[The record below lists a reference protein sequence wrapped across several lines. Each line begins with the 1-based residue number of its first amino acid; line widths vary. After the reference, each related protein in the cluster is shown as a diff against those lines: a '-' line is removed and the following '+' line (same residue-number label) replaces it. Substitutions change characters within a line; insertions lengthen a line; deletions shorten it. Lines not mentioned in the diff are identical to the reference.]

1 MKQFNYKP
9 LLSTLGFCLY
19 FTGTLHASAAALNIS
34 QKPLILTESV
44 APNLLLTLDDS
55 GSMRWAFAP
64 DDIDTLHNTRRVKS
78 AAFNPMYYNPEVT
91 YRIPTRYDANGNE
104 SATPFTTSFTNAF
117 NNGFNSGRGSYNL
130 SNDYRVTWSYDPR
143 STLATNTAYGY
154 SNTSNRF
161 AANPTA
167 DFYFQDVFTSG
178 IANNGTVSRTT
189 SGVSYTVK
197 RSSSGS
203 TGCTATV
210 TSAPTTLSGVPATCS
225 RTTSNGGTFTVT
237 INATQIGSG
246 TQLGRPAYYY
256 VRDTTLAGC
265 TATDLTDEDCYK
277 LVFVS
282 ATSGL
287 NRAEDAAAGT
297 DERANFAI
305 WYSFYRNRAL
315 ATQAAAQIAFATLP
329 SEVRLTW
336 QNLSACTS
344 FDGSDTTDCK
354 DNRLREYTTA
364 HRGRLMSWLQ
374 DPPFDSSTYLRAAM
388 RRAGEFYKTDTPWHK
403 YPNDSSQTNNAGNTY
418 ACRPSYHI
426 LMTDGM
432 WNQADFTTPSGTYRD
447 DTSAFTL
454 PDNKNYTGN
463 RAPYADSTQQTVA
476 DLAFNYWANDLRP
489 TLENKLQPYYPFK
502 NPDATTSYWDA
513 RNDPASWQHM
523 VNFTMGLGLT
533 SSLNQPG
540 LEWDATKGTFGGTGY
555 NNLVNGSAWPVTSQY
570 KPATTEPNPNN
581 VYDLWHAAINSRGEF
596 FSVDSPDAMV
606 QAFKDILNRIAERTT
621 SAASPAVSA
630 SFVSDGTEDELVS
643 NVYATQFSSTDWS
656 GEITKTQ
663 IRGSLAVKWK
673 AQTANQGLV
682 AATRKVMMKDLTNA
696 TSKLKDFTW
705 ANLGSMQNLLSV
717 NPESLVGALDSLGAQ
732 RVSYI
737 RGDRSLE
744 GTTSPAFRTRSTVL
758 GDIVNSSPAI
768 VGTPPY
774 LAYRVEKIENP
785 SGTLSGYQSYID
797 FKTANKR
804 PLRKEMLYVGG
815 NDGMLHG
822 FNAET
827 GVEEFAFIPTEVIKN
842 LYRLTGQNYT
852 GAEHRYFVDGT
863 PIVRDVYFGN
873 ASDEGWHTVLIGT
886 LRGGGK
892 SLFALD
898 ITDPDDIKLLWEFDS
913 TTDTDLGYTF
923 AQPEIV
929 RLHSGQWAVLMGNGY
944 NSTADKAALMIID
957 IKTGNLLKKLTVPPV
972 VDSGVTKP
980 NGLSSV
986 RGADNDG
993 DGLVDYAYAG
1003 DLQGNLWRFDLVPTV
1018 LPTSPASTNTALS
1031 GNPFSRDTLTNVTV
1045 NDFKIAYGGT
1055 PLFTARDSNSNP
1067 GNRQAIT
1074 ILPSLVRHPS
1084 GIGYLVLIGTGKYVE
1099 SSDANVDTSRAMT
1112 VYGVWDRHTK
1122 RQTTSATTA
1131 KATDRSGM
1139 QTQNFTQQTKFIDG
1153 ELVATD
1159 TDIRLLSQN
1168 TVKWFQ
1174 DYNSAN
1180 PNANSNDTSHD
1191 DSVNRW
1197 GWSLDLS
1204 VNSLLNGE
1212 MVINNMAAS
1221 GEILFLSSLTPNQ
1234 DPCAAGAD
1242 TWFYGIDANTGGRTS
1257 FDVLDVN
1264 GDKTVSSGDQH
1275 LGASIVSGMRLPA
1288 GGGGGFTLAPGN
1300 QAFGSGGAGDAVT
1313 VGDGPNNTGRQSWH
1327 VIPEEFQ

>member
-1 MKQFNYKP
+1 MSVCNYKP

-19 FTGTLHASAAALNIS
+19 FAGTFHASAAALNIS
-34 QKPLILTESV
+34 QKPLILSESV
-44 APNLLLTLDDS
+44 APNILLTIDDS

-130 SNDYRVTWSYDPR
+130 SNDYRVTWTYDPR
-143 STLATNTAYGY
+143 TTLATNTAYGY
-154 SNTSNRF
+154 NNTSNRF

-167 DFYFQDVFTSG
+167 DFYFQDVFTSS

-197 RSSSGS
+197 RPSSGTS
-203 TGCTATV
+203 TCTATV
-210 TSAPTTLSGVPATCS
+210 TSAPTTLSNAPATCS

-237 INATQIGSG
+237 INATQIGNG
-246 TQLGRPAYYY
+246 TQFGRPAYYY
-256 VRDTTLAGC
+256 VRDTSLAGC

-282 ATSGL
+282 STSGK
-287 NRAEDAAAGT
+287 NRTDDAAAGT
-297 DERANFAI
+297 DERTNFAI

-329 SEVRLTW
+329 PEVRLTW
-336 QNLSACTS
+336 QNLNACTS
-344 FDGSDTTDCK
+344 FDGSDTADCK

-388 RRAGEFYKTDTPWHK
+388 RRAGEFYKTSTPWEK
-403 YPNDSSQTNNAGNTY
+403 YPNDNSQTNNTGNTY

-432 WNQADFTTPSGTYRD
+432 WNQDDFTTPSGTYLD

-463 RAPYADSTQQTVA
+463 RAPYADSTQKTVA

-489 TLENKLQPYYPFK
+489 TLEDKLQPYYPFK
-502 NPDATTSYWDA
+502 NPDANTSYWDA

-523 VNFTMGLGLT
+523 VTFTMGLGLT
-533 SSLNQPG
+533 NSLDQPG
-540 LEWDATKGTFGGTGY
+540 LEWDATTGTFGGTGY
-555 NNLVNGSAWPVTSQY
+555 SNLVSGSKSWPAASSGS
-570 KPATTEPNPNN
+570 NNN

-606 QAFKDILNRIAERTT
+606 QAFKDILNRIADRTT
-621 SAASPAVSA
+621 SAARPAVSA
-630 SFVSDGTEDELVS
+630 SFVSDADDSAIES
-643 NVYATQFSSTDWS
+643 NIYATQFSSTDWS
-656 GEITKTQ
+656 GEIIKTL
-663 IRGSLAVKWK
+663 IDGSGTQTIKWK
-673 AQTANQGLV
+673 AQTANQNLA

-696 TSKLKDFTW
+696 TTKLKDFTW
-705 ANLGSMQNLLSV
+705 ANLGSMQSLLSV
-717 NPESLVGALDSLGAQ
+717 NPESLVGASDNLGAQ
-732 RVSYI
+732 RVAYV
-737 RGDRSLE
+737 RGDRSQE

-758 GDIVNSSPAI
+758 GDIVNSSPVV
-768 VGTPPY
+768 VGTPGY
-774 LAYRVEKIENP
+774 LAYLADNIENP
-785 SGTLSGYQSYID
+785 TGTLTGYQSYAA
-797 FKTANKR
+797 FKAANKR
-804 PLRKEMLYVGG
+804 PLRKEMIYVGG

-822 FNAET
+822 FNATT

-873 ASDEGWHTVLIGT
+873 ASNEGWHTVLIGT

-913 TTDTDLGYTF
+913 TIDTDLGYTF

-944 NSTADKAALMIID
+944 NSTDDKAALMIID
-957 IKTGNLLKKLTVPPV
+957 IKTGNLLKKLTVPAV
-972 VDSGVTKP
+972 VESGVTLP

-986 RGADNDG
+986 RGADNNG
-993 DGLVDYAYAG
+993 DGLADYAYAG

-1018 LPTSPASTNTALS
+1018 NTTSSGSTRTALA
-1031 GNPFSRDTLTNVTV
+1031 GDPFSRNTLTGVTT

-1055 PLFTARDSNSNP
+1055 PLFTARDSVS
-1067 GNRQAIT
+1067 GLGKRQPIT
-1074 ILPSLVRHPS
+1074 IQPSLVRHPS
-1084 GIGYLVLIGTGKYVE
+1084 TIGYLTLIGTGKYVE

-1112 VYGVWDRHTK
+1112 IYGVWDRQTK
-1122 RQTTSATTA
+1122 RQTTSASTA
-1131 KATDRSGM
+1131 KATSRTSM
-1139 QTQNFTQQTKFIDG
+1139 EAQNFTLQVDSAVIGDVNQSA
-1153 ELVATD
+1153 VN
-1159 TDIRLLSQN
+1159 DIRLLSQN
-1168 TVKWFQ
+1168 PVKWFQ
-1174 DYNSAN
+1174 DYNSNN
-1180 PNANSNDTSHD
+1180 PSANSNDTSHD
-1191 DSVNRW
+1191 ASVNRW

-1204 VNSLLNGE
+1204 VNNQLTGE
-1212 MVINNMAAS
+1212 MVINNMAAR
-1221 GEILFLSSLTPNQ
+1221 GQTLFLSSLTPNQ

-1242 TWFYGIDANTGGRTS
+1242 TWLYGIDAFTGGRTEYN
-1257 FDVLDVN
+1257 VLDLNNDQIVN
-1264 GDKTVSSGDQH
+1264 SSDEYGSVKD
-1275 LGASIVSGMRLPA
+1275 IVSGRRFPA
-1288 GGGGGFTLAPGN
+1288 IGGFTLAPGN
-1300 QAFGSGGAGDAVT
+1300 KVYGSDGAGDPGT
-1313 VGDGPNNTGRQSWH
+1313 IGDDPNNTGRQSWH